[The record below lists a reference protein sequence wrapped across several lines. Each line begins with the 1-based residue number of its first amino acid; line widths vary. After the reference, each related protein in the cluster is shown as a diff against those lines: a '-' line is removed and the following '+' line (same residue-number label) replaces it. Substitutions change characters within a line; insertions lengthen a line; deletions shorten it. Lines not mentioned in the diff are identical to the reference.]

1 MLSQGVWL
9 GSHFAPFLL
18 ITSWRVRRD
27 GQVAHRSVLEELME
41 QENGA
46 SLSFS
51 DKGSFLILSQ
61 LGMAPGPLVHSLIKP
76 YVPGIP

>member
-9 GSHFAPFLL
+9 EAVLL
-18 ITSWRVRRD
+18 PSYWRVRRD

-41 QENGA
+41 QENRA
-46 SLSFS
+46 SLPIS

-61 LGMAPGPLVHSLIKP
+61 LGTAPDQLVHSVIKP

>member
-9 GSHFAPFLL
+9 EAILL
-18 ITSWRVRRD
+18 PYWRVRRD

-41 QENGA
+41 QENRA
-46 SLSFS
+46 SLPIS

-61 LGMAPGPLVHSLIKP
+61 LGTAPDQLVHSLIKP
-76 YVPGIP
+76 LPGIP